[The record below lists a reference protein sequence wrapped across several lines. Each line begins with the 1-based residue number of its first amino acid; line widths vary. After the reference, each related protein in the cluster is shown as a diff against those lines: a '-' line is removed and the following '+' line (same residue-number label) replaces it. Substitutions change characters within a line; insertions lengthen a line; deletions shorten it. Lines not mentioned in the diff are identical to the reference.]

1 MNKQKDSERLLRSPT
16 LNLIMHY
23 TRQASLIYPTILFV
37 SFSMLHLKGPSQ
49 TNFFHRWLCNQA
61 SNNTIHLL
69 VSKMKILPL
78 EIDIDTSAFSQTTV
92 SFILISAVPF
102 TDELLSSVNVIDFSL
117 LYGLKSVI

>member
-1 MNKQKDSERLLRSPT
+1 
-16 LNLIMHY
+16 
-23 TRQASLIYPTILFV
+23 
-37 SFSMLHLKGPSQ
+37 
-49 TNFFHRWLCNQA
+49 
-61 SNNTIHLL
+61 
-69 VSKMKILPL
+69 MKILPL